1 MICRSG
7 AKIGYNKSDLVPA
20 RAEDGKV
27 ALNSSAMLVAEYLQ
41 KFVILELEF
50 QEEQVVMA
58 RMDQLLPEK
67 EQVLLAKK
75 RALATQAEEEVILTA
90 TPGSQMI

>member
-1 MICRSG
+1 
-7 AKIGYNKSDLVPA
+7 
-20 RAEDGKV
+20 
-27 ALNSSAMLVAEYLQ
+27 MLVAEYLQ

-58 RMDQLLPEK
+58 RMDQLLLEK
-67 EQVLLAKK
+67 EHVLLAKK